1 MRAFTAPRLMK
12 STASLLLVAVA
23 AVGCTS
29 HHTAAGL
36 SGVSALPSATSGTA
50 ASNGVSAPPS
60 SSRPASATASLA
72 PAPTLPTPGAPAPT
86 GSAPPASVAASATA
100 FLRSYFAAINAGLI
114 SHNFFAVQN
123 YFLPTCQLCQS
134 QWEALTQI
142 ADQQEAIK
150 GGALT
155 VVNVGPVVVT
165 QTGGTQVIALTGED
179 AGQIVASNG
188 AGVVTSSFKAVP
200 PTHVAYT
207 LAPKGSSWV
216 IVGSAQVK

>member
-1 MRAFTAPRLMK
+1 MRAFTAARLMK

-36 SGVSALPSATSGTA
+36 SGVSALPSASSDAA
-50 ASNGVSAPPS
+50 ASTGLTAQPS
-60 SSRPASATASLA
+60 SSQPATASLA
-72 PAPTLPTPGAPAPT
+72 PAPTVPTPGAPAPT

-100 FLRSYFAAINAGLI
+100 FLRSYFAAINAGLT
-114 SHNFFAVQN
+114 SHNFFAVQA
-123 YFLPTCQLCQS
+123 FFQPTCQLCQT
-134 QWEALTQI
+134 QWETLTQI

-155 VVNVGPVVVT
+155 LVNVGPVVVA
-165 QTGGTQVIALTGED
+165 QTGATVVTVLTGED
-179 AGQIVASNG
+179 AGQVVTSNG

-200 PTHVAYT
+200 PSNVAYT
-207 LAPKGSSWV
+207 LLPKGSSWV

>member
-1 MRAFTAPRLMK
+1 MRAFTAARLMK
-12 STASLLLVAVA
+12 STVSLLLVAVA

-36 SGVSALPSATSGTA
+36 SGVSALPSASGPTA
-50 ASNGVSAPPS
+50 QPS
-60 SSRPASATASLA
+60 SSQPASATASLA
-72 PAPTLPTPGAPAPT
+72 PAPTVPTPGAPAPT

-100 FLRSYFAAINAGLI
+100 FLRSYFAAINAGLT
-114 SHNFFAVQN
+114 SHNFFAVQA
-123 YFLPTCQLCQS
+123 FFQPTCQLCQT
-134 QWEALTQI
+134 QWETLTQI

-155 VVNVGPVVVT
+155 VVHVGPVVVA
-165 QTGGTQVIALTGED
+165 QTGATVVTVLTGED
-179 AGQIVASNG
+179 AGQVVTSNG

-200 PTHVAYT
+200 PSNVAYT
-207 LAPKGSSWV
+207 LLPKGSSWV